1 MQNFFINLKK
11 EVFPVSLILILAI
24 SRLIPHPENFTPI
37 IAMAIMGG
45 HVVRNLY
52 LSFFVVL
59 FSMLLS
65 DFFIGFYSHMFFV
78 YFSLFFLILV
88 FFSLTK
94 KINYKNLFIFSFLGS
109 VIFFMIS
116 NFGVWIV
123 GDLYERNIDGLIKC
137 YFMAIPFFKNTFLST
152 IIFSYSSFI
161 MYKSSTRYFGIKY

>member
-45 HVVRNLY
+45 YVFRNLY

>member
-45 HVVRNLY
+45 HVFRNFY

-78 YFSLFFLILV
+78 YFYIRYTTRKRKV
-88 FFSLTK
+88 FTQ
-94 KINYKNLFIFSFLGS
+94 
-109 VIFFMIS
+109 
-116 NFGVWIV
+116 
-123 GDLYERNIDGLIKC
+123 
-137 YFMAIPFFKNTFLST
+137 
-152 IIFSYSSFI
+152 
-161 MYKSSTRYFGIKY
+161 

>member
-45 HVVRNLY
+45 HVFRNFY

-123 GDLYERNIDGLIKC
+123 GNLYERNIDGLIKC

-152 IIFSYSSFI
+152 LIFSYSSFM